1 MSARTSQGL
10 TNFETVVQQQIE
22 VNRGSVNHLA
32 HQRRVAHVVAALD
45 GVFNVLLSGIRLK
58 AQLRL
63 KLSRA
68 LGGVRSILT
77 AIDGAVAAG
86 GGELLNQND
95 GAASLLRRVSR
106 RETREAAADDDDVIA
121 LVPLLRNFGGA
132 HGREVIRR
140 GDFLRLYRLLEIFNI
155 GARLDQSSLNSL
167 EDTLGGTGRAADGI
181 NRQGLRFQ
189 NRGRHLFKSR
199 PARSGLVVSGNLDVL
214 DLALRQG
221 YIHRQAVIH
230 AAGDFRVGAGLH
242 AFSHHRREAGSQQA
256 DARHGGNPFLVHS
269 FFFSFP
275 M

>member
-1 MSARTSQGL
+1 MSARTSQRIANL
-10 TNFETVVQQQIE
+10 EAVVQQQIK
-22 VNRGSVNHLA
+22 VDRGSVNHLA

-45 GVFNVLLSGIRLK
+45 GVFDVLLGGVRLE
-58 AQLRL
+58 AQLL
-63 KLSRA
+63 LELGGA
-68 LGGVRSILT
+68 LGGVRGVL
-77 AIDGAVAAG
+77 AAVDGAVAAG
-86 GGELLNQND
+86 GGELLNQHD
-95 GAASLLRRVSR
+95 AAAGLLRRVSR

-155 GARLDQSSLNSL
+155 GARLNQSSLDSL

-189 NRGRHLFKSR
+189 NRGGHLLQRR
-199 PARSGLVVSGNLDVL
+199 PAGSGLVVSGHLDVL
-214 DLALRQG
+214 NLALG
-221 YIHRQAVIH
+221 HGHVHRQAVVH

-242 AFSHHRREAGSQQA
+242 ALGHRRREAGSQQA
-256 DARHGGNPFLVHS
+256 DASQRSDPFLVHS
-269 FFFSFP
+269 FFSFP